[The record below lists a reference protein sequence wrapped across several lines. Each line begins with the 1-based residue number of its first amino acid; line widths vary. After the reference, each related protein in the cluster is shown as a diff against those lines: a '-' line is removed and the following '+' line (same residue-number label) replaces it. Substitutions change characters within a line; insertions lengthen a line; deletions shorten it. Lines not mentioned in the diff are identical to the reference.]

1 MYRLQRVIP
10 CSAADTEDT
19 DRSRVRSAPALGRK
33 TYQVMV
39 SPLRP
44 PQQSELAP
52 SRRLRGKESGVALA
66 GAACS
71 LQARRSTWDDAVTG
85 GSEGR
90 CGHRRVLFFGSQIK
104 ARPCFWKPNQGD
116 FLFLIAKSRW
126 FLFIGREINAPPFSG
141 ALRFLVGG
149 LVF

>member
-19 DRSRVRSAPALGRK
+19 DRSRVRSEPALGRK

-90 CGHRRVLFFGSQIK
+90 RGHRRLLFFGSQIR
-104 ARPCFWKPNQGD
+104 ALPCFWKPNHD
-116 FLFLIAKSRW
+116 DSLFLIAKSRR
-126 FLFIGREINAPPFSG
+126 FLFLAAKSMCLPFLLEAQS
-141 ALRFLVGG
+141 
-149 LVF
+149 